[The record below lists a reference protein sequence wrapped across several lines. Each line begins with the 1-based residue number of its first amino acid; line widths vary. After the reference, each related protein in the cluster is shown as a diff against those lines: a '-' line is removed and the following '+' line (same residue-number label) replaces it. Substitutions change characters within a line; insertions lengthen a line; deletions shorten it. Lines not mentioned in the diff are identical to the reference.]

1 MIYRCKFCPVVL
13 RFNIHDGDWDLF
25 KHIILYHNA
34 MKPYPMSH
42 YWKKEKEDKK

>member
-1 MIYRCKFCPVVL
+1 MIMRCKFCPVVL
-13 RFNIHDGDWDLF
+13 RVTKGDEWDLF

-42 YWKKEKEDKK
+42 YWKKEKEKIK